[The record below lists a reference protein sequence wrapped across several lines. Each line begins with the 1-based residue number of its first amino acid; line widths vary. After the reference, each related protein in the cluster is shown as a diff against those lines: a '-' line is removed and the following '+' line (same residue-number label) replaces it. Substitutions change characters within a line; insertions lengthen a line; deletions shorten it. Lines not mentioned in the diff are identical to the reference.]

1 MFNQIFDAAY
11 FNNYSKEHFPEF
23 LGIVIKHVEEGK
35 IIAEMPVI
43 KHLFA
48 PNGFLHSGSIVA
60 FADKVAGYSTL
71 SHLPENGK
79 SFTTL
84 ELKSNF
90 VGAIKVGAIKD
101 GILECESSAEHIG
114 RTTQIWRVI
123 IRSQHTKKKIAVFS
137 CTQLILY

>member
-1 MFNQIFDAAY
+1 MFNQKFDAAY
-11 FNNYSKEHFPEF
+11 FNNFSKEHFPGF
-23 LGIVIKHVEEGK
+23 LGIVIKHVEEGQ

-48 PNGFLHSGSIVA
+48 PNGFLHSGRIVA
-60 FADKVAGYSTL
+60 LADTVAGYSTL

-90 VGAIKVGAIKD
+90 VGAIRE
-101 GILECESSAEHIG
+101 GILECESRAEHIG
-114 RTTQIWRVI
+114 RTTQVWRVI
-123 IRSQHTKKKIAVFS
+123 IRSQQTKKKIAVFS

>member
-1 MFNQIFDAAY
+1 MFNQIFDAAH

-60 FADKVAGYSTL
+60 FADTVAGYSTL

-90 VGAIKVGAIKD
+90 VGAIRE

-114 RTTQIWRVI
+114 RTTQVWRVI
-123 IRSQHTKKKIAVFS
+123 IRNQQTKKKIAVFS